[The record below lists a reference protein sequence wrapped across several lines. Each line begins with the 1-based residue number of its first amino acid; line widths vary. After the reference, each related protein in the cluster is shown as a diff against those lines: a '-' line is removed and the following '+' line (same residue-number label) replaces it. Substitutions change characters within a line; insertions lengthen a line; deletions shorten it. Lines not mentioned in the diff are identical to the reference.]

1 MKRLISIFALS
12 LLIISCSK
20 NLIFK
25 DTLINQNEY
34 DQFGNI
40 PQRNFYYPISIS
52 DSLQE
57 IWQSSGY
64 GSNTNTSITIYA
76 DILFSP
82 ELAGNVVG
90 FNLDNGKEL
99 GARKSSGQISHSAVV
114 DRMRIIYCV
123 NQIKENYGILYFY
136 DFIKGEIIN
145 SIRINGGI
153 SNELI
158 KLKDGIIAV
167 TDFGE
172 VIKYNFLGSELWNTK
187 TKAITLSDPA
197 SDEKDTFIA
206 NSNGEIISIDNETG
220 KINYRKEFN
229 SVFESGIII
238 KDKKLFLGNNEGILF
253 CLNSE
258 NGDIIWSF
266 DSNNKIV
273 MTPILDDR
281 NIYFGNLN
289 GDFYSINYS
298 SGKINWQ
305 FNSGGLF
312 NASGLVFNNL
322 IIQPDLNK
330 KLLIINKQDGK
341 IIRSKNYNEKVK
353 MSPVFYDNKIY
364 VGVDRGEIVAYKLE
378 IIND

>member
-1 MKRLISIFALS
+1 MMKKEWIQNIRLIVFFNPSV
-12 LLIISCSK
+12 
-20 NLIFK
+20 NLV
-25 DTLINQNEY
+25 
-34 DQFGNI
+34 
-40 PQRNFYYPISIS
+40 RN
-52 DSLQE
+52 
-57 IWQSSGY
+57 
-64 GSNTNTSITIYA
+64 
-76 DILFSP
+76 
-82 ELAGNVVG
+82 
-90 FNLDNGKEL
+90 
-99 GARKSSGQISHSAVV
+99 
-114 DRMRIIYCV
+114 
-123 NQIKENYGILYFY
+123 
-136 DFIKGEIIN
+136 
-145 SIRINGGI
+145 
-153 SNELI
+153 
-158 KLKDGIIAV
+158 
-167 TDFGE
+167 
-172 VIKYNFLGSELWNTK
+172 
-187 TKAITLSDPA
+187 
-197 SDEKDTFIA
+197 
-206 NSNGEIISIDNETG
+206 
-220 KINYRKEFN
+220 
-229 SVFESGIII
+229 III
-238 KDKKLFLGNNEGILF
+238 FS